1 MELRRLALPLIL
13 SISMVGAADELEH
26 PVIKPIKGFVP
37 RPVAQQKV
45 ANYDEFRFR
54 RKDAQGGDELFFK
67 KGKFWD
73 LDYHRPNAAGG
84 EDTSFSRIEIVDN
97 YAAAVEEAGG
107 TILHKYGGELQFSIP
122 RPDGGISYVR
132 VMAYD
137 GRYRLQIIDEKPLE
151 RNLEFTSADDMY
163 SGLEADGFVAVYGI
177 HFDTDKA
184 DLKVGASKTLE
195 EVVKLVKTHP
205 ELAVEIQGH
214 TDSTGN
220 DEHNLEL
227 SRRRADTV
235 RSYLLL
241 FGIAGD
247 RLTTTGF
254 GESKPVG
261 DNDTEEGRTLNRRV
275 ELHRVGG

>member
-1 MELRRLALPLIL
+1 MKSRRLALPFIL
-13 SISMVGAADELEH
+13 SISMVGAAAEPEH
-26 PVIKPIKGFVP
+26 PVVKPINGFVP
-37 RPVAQQKV
+37 RPAAQQKV
-45 ANYDEFRFR
+45 SNYNEFRFR
-54 RKDAQGGDELFFK
+54 RKDAQGRDELFFK
-67 KGKFWD
+67 KGKFWE
-73 LDYHRPNAAGG
+73 LDYHKPAPGG
-84 EDTSFSRIEIVDN
+84 GDDTSFSKIEIVDN
-97 YAAAVEEAGG
+97 YVAAVEEAGG
-107 TILHKYGGELQFSIP
+107 TIMRNYGGELQFTIP

-137 GRYRLQIIDEKPLE
+137 GRYLLQIIDEKPLE
-151 RNLEFTSADDMY
+151 RNLDFTSADDMY

-184 DLKVGASKTLE
+184 DLKVGAAKTLE
-195 EVVKLVKTHP
+195 EVVKLLKNHL

-214 TDSTGN
+214 TDSTGS

-235 RSYLLL
+235 KAYLLL
-241 FGIAGD
+241 YDIAGD
-247 RLTTTGF
+247 RLTTAGF

-261 DNDTEEGRTLNRRV
+261 DNETEEGRALNRRV